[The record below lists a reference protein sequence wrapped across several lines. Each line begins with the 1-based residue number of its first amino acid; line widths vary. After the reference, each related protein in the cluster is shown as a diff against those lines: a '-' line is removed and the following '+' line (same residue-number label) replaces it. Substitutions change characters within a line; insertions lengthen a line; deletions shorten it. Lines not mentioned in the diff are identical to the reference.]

1 MPAGLRLQADS
12 TGMERKEVKS
22 LLGRTGPLPR
32 PTRTSMALPQPV
44 CLR

>member
-12 TGMERKEVKS
+12 AGMELKEVKS
-22 LLGRTGPLPR
+22 LLGRTSPLPG
-32 PTRTSMALPQPV
+32 PTRTSTVLPQPV